1 MSSRRFI
8 IPWPVSDSILES
20 CFDYFHLLFENEANG
35 GSEIIIFYHPRFFR
49 KIPVLIE
56 NIPLEPSTYLS
67 DIIMPINPQNST
79 LVNYFEI
86 LRLFVQRYSERREY
100 QGAVWPEAISI
111 VSRSLQHPYLLFEH
125 PSNGGTEII
134 VYFDDPVFAYIPP
147 LAHNIPLSPSTNMSN
162 ILAPILHEIYRLNNN
177 FGGRSTYVQRR
188 SFRHLLQMSMLWIER
203 DLNRIRTTTCRN
215 SIRQLS
221 HLIRL
226 AIKRKRNI
234 DYRLIKV
241 ICGLL
246 YRRSPNLML
255 TQ

>member
-100 QGAVWPEAISI
+100 QGAVVRKGCACLSAECDLPCSKQL
-111 VSRSLQHPYLLFEH
+111 VLRFNL
-125 PSNGGTEII
+125 
-134 VYFDDPVFAYIPP
+134 IP
-147 LAHNIPLSPSTNMSN
+147 
-162 ILAPILHEIYRLNNN
+162 
-177 FGGRSTYVQRR
+177 
-188 SFRHLLQMSMLWIER
+188 W
-203 DLNRIRTTTCRN
+203 
-215 SIRQLS
+215 
-221 HLIRL
+221 
-226 AIKRKRNI
+226 K
-234 DYRLIKV
+234 
-241 ICGLL
+241 
-246 YRRSPNLML
+246 
-255 TQ
+255 